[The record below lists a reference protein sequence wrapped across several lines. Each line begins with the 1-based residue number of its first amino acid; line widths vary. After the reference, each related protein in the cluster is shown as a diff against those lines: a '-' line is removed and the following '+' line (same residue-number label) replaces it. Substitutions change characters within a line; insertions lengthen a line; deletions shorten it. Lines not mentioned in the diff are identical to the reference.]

1 MKQMLLVGL
10 GAGTASALLLAAPIA
25 SGSVPAFLLLYLSPL
40 PIMIAAL
47 GWSHWAGLVAALS
60 SAAVLG
66 GLLGAPS
73 FPGFLL
79 GMTIPAWWF
88 GYLAMLARPAP
99 ERSGFEWYPIGRI
112 VLWAALL
119 SAAFTAIALLLVPSD
134 PSTVRGI
141 LGRGLDEMASGQVA
155 GAAGL
160 AFTPDERD
168 RLLGWFAVL
177 LPPATSASLLA
188 LNLFNLWLAGR
199 IVLVSG
205 RLARP
210 WPPVSTMSLPRAA
223 PALLAIS
230 VAGSCAPDLIGVA
243 DIVGTIFATFAAPLL
258 IAHLIVGFAV
268 IHEVTADINI
278 RVVILAAFYAGFLIL
293 SPHTS
298 LVPIAIAVVG
308 LVETLFGIRRRV
320 AARRLP
326 PGLAM

>member
-1 MKQMLLVGL
+1 MMQILFVGL

-25 SGSVPAFLLLYLSPL
+25 SGSVPAILLLYLSPL

-60 SAAVLG
+60 SAVVLG
-66 GLLGAPS
+66 GVFGAPS

-79 GMTIPAWWF
+79 GMTIPAWWL
-88 GYLAMLARPAP
+88 GYLALLARPEH
-99 ERSGFEWYPIGRI
+99 ERSGCEWYPIGRI

-119 SAAFTAIALLLVPSD
+119 SAALTAIALLLVTSD
-134 PSTVRGI
+134 PSTIRGI
-141 LGRGLDEMASGQVA
+141 LRTALDELASNQVS
-155 GAAGL
+155 GAAGF
-160 AFTPDERD
+160 AFTLEERD

-177 LPPATSASLLA
+177 LPPATAASLLA
-188 LNLFNLWLAGR
+188 LNLLNLWLAGR

-210 WPPVSTMSLPRAA
+210 WPPVSAVSLPLAA

-230 VAGSCAPDLIGVA
+230 VAGSFAPDLIGVA
-243 DIVGTIFATFAAPLL
+243 EIVGTICAVFAAPLL

-268 IHEVTADINI
+268 VHEVTADINI
-278 RVVILAAFYAGFLIL
+278 RVVILAVFYAGFLIL
-293 SPHTS
+293 CPHTS
-298 LVPIAIAVVG
+298 LAPIAVAAVG
-308 LVETLFGIRRRV
+308 LIETLFGIRRRV

-326 PGLAM
+326 PGRAV